1 MIEIKCR
8 RIVGGKSNG
17 QAVLT
22 NQQLNMLSMID
33 TKSGEIKDENHK
45 LFKRTLKNKILI
57 FPNAIGSSVGAY
69 VFYSLKKN
77 KVNPLAI
84 ICLKKCD
91 TITASGCA
99 ISDIPLVDNLDLEIR
114 PLIEEKTE
122 IFLDADNQKITIKK
136 V

>member
-1 MIEIKCR
+1 
-8 RIVGGKSNG
+8 VGGKANG

-22 NQQLNMLSMID
+22 NQPLNMLSMID
-33 TKSGEIKDENHK
+33 TKSGEIKDENHE

-57 FPNAIGSSVGAY
+57 F
-69 VFYSLKKN
+69 
-77 KVNPLAI
+77 PLAI

-99 ISDIPLVDNLDLEIR
+99 ISDIPLVDNLDLDIR
-114 PLIEEKTE
+114 PLIEEKSE
-122 IFLDADNQKITIKK
+122 IFLDADNQKIAIKK